1 MEDESRTHERL
12 RRGEVVGAVSI
23 QPRPLPGCLA
33 DQLGALDYL
42 FVASPEFAARYFP
55 DGVSRSALLKALAV
69 AFDYLD
75 DMHMAFLQTNFD
87 LALAV
92 CRATY
97 SIPRKPLCSWQNR
110 VQPVV

>member
-1 MEDESRTHERL
+1 MN
-12 RRGEVVGAVSI
+12 RGLMNACGAGSGRCG
-23 QPRPLPGCLA
+23 QYSAASAAGCLA

-55 DGVSRSALLKALAV
+55 DGVSRSALLKAPAV

-97 SIPRKPLCSWQNR
+97 SIPQKPLCSWQNR
-110 VQPVV
+110 AQPVV